1 MKKLKHI
8 FLVCSIFL
16 ISCEEVIDLDL
27 NDAEPKLVVEASILL
42 EEDGSSFSF
51 VKLTT
56 TAPFFDVTIPFV
68 TDAEVKITDENGLEF
83 PFDHTENG
91 IYISNLIPQENTSY
105 FLEILY
111 KSDIYTA
118 TTKLVT
124 AVPIEFVE
132 QKNDGGFSGEDI
144 ELKAFFT
151 DPGGVENYYFFEGLS
166 SKGNSFDALE
176 DKFFDGNLIFGFYLV
191 EDIEPG
197 DQVNFNLSGI
207 DQTNYNFIFT
217 LLLQTEAPGGP
228 FETQPA
234 TVRGNIINQ
243 TNPNNFPLG
252 YFRVSEVYRF
262 SYTVQ

>member
-1 MKKLKHI
+1 MKKFKYI
-8 FLVCSIFL
+8 FLVCSVLL

-42 EEDGSSFSF
+42 EEDGSSFAF

-56 TAPFFDVTIPFV
+56 TAPFFDDNIPFV
-68 TDAEVKITDENGLEF
+68 ADAEVKITDEDGVEF
-83 PFDHTENG
+83 PFIHTEQG
-91 IYISNLIPQENTSY
+91 IYTSNLIPQEDTNYT
-105 FLEILY
+105 LEILY
-111 KSDIYTA
+111 NSEVYTSS
-118 TTKLVT
+118 TQLVA

-132 QKNDGGFSGEDI
+132 QRNDGGFSGEDI

-151 DPGGVENYYFFEGLS
+151 DPGGIKNFYFFEGLS
-166 SKGNSFDALE
+166 PKGNSFDALDDE
-176 DKFFDGNLIFGFYLV
+176 FFDGNLIFGFYLV

-197 DQVNFNLSGI
+197 DQVNFNLYGI

-243 TNPNNFPLG
+243 SNPDNFPLG